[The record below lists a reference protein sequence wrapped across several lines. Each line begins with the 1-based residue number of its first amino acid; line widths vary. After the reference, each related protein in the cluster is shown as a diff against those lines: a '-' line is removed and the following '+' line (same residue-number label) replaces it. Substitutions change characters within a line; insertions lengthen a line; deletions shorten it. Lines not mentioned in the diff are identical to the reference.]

1 MTTYNSTF
9 RGYTSRLYS
18 RGLLDTDVE
27 HVKRILYDWEDWP
40 LTDEKAESLTRVWA
54 KKTSFWQAPFFE
66 GMERQ
71 EVTTL
76 FCLKSNNLPV
86 VINRGV
92 QQDTTHE
99 DLFTAT
105 CPDHRN
111 QGYAEEASKLN
122 AIVGWNYFNLRKSVL
137 SERVDMNSLLGAEHP
152 RNNITG
158 TIETAKNRYTMP
170 DMKKTQ
176 MTIEQWN
183 VFKNSSIYSD
193 WAIEYTLYPVYPGDP
208 L

>member
-1 MTTYNSTF
+1 
-9 RGYTSRLYS
+9 
-18 RGLLDTDVE
+18 
-27 HVKRILYDWEDWP
+27 
-40 LTDEKAESLTRVWA
+40 
-54 KKTSFWQAPFFE
+54 
-66 GMERQ
+66 MERQ

-193 WAIEYTLYPVYPGDP
+193 WAIECTLYPVYPGDP